1 MKDNRKESVRIPE
14 KKKNGSD
21 PGPRKDKISFK
32 SGRHSAPGNYGSYAG
47 SYGTDYTKAGGSAH
61 STNRFSVVE
70 SYKTLRTNL
79 QFSMTKKGCNV
90 VIITSTLPRDGKS
103 TVAANIAVA
112 FAQTDMRVLLIDAD
126 MRKPRLNKF
135 FNIPAVPG
143 LSNILAGLSPVP
155 EGIHS
160 SEFKNLHV
168 IPSGI
173 LPPNPAELL
182 MSGAME
188 DLIASMR
195 LQYDLILLDTP
206 PVNIVSDAVVVTKH
220 ADGVVLVVRHSVTT
234 HPDIERAIKSLEF
247 ANAKIL
253 GIVLNAIDYAKVY
266 GKRYVANYQKSG
278 KYGTYYGKSGYG
290 GTYGAAR
297 DNTGSFGSSSSTADT
312 PLTDKSDYVGV
323 SAAYP
328 PAETRSPVIP
338 ERVDP

>member
-1 MKDNRKESVRIPE
+1 MKDNKKESVRIPE
-14 KKKNGSD
+14 TKKKSRD
-21 PGPRKDKISFK
+21 ASPRKDRISFK
-32 SGRHSAPGNYGSYAG
+32 SARHSARGTYGSNAG
-47 SYGTDYTKAGGSAH
+47 AYGTDYTKGGSAH
-61 STNRFSVVE
+61 TTNRFSVVE

-155 EGIHS
+155 EGVHS

-188 DLIASMR
+188 DLIAVMR

-206 PVNIVSDAVVVTKH
+206 PVNIVSDAVVVTKY
-220 ADGVVLVVRHSVTT
+220 ADGVVLVVRHAVTT
-234 HPDIERAIKSLEF
+234 HPDIERAIKGLEF

-266 GKRYVANYQKSG
+266 GRRYISNYQKTS
-278 KYGTYYGKSGYG
+278 KYGAYYGKSGYG
-290 GTYGAAR
+290 GTYAAQKDSTGA
-297 DNTGSFGSSSSTADT
+297 SSPPSSADR
-312 PLTDKSDYVGV
+312 PLTDNHADEEMDT
-323 SAAYP
+323 AYAP
-328 PAETRSPVIP
+328 VEARPSVIP
-338 ERVDP
+338 ERVDL